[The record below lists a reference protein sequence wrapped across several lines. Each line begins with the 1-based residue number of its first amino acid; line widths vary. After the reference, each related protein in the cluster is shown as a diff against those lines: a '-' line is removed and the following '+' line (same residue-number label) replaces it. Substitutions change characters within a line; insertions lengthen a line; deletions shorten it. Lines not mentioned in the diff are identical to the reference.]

1 MKKLLVLALL
11 LSLVSCK
18 ATRHTVEVPV
28 YIHDTTQTVSLLH
41 DTTQTVSL
49 LHDST
54 YVDRWHT
61 IETRGDTVFVT
72 RTETLYRYR
81 TRTDTLYRY
90 RTRTDTALLYREVPV
105 LQKVEVYRE
114 KELTRWQRFRLG
126 AFWWLTGAAALSLAV
141 WWRRRNFAS

>member
-1 MKKLLVLALL
+1 MKKMLVLALL
-11 LSLVSCK
+11 LSLISCK

-28 YIHDTTQTVSLLH
+28 YIH

-72 RTETLYRYR
+72 RTETLC
-81 TRTDTLYRY
+81 RY

>member
-41 DTTQTVSL
+41 D
-49 LHDST
+49 ST

-72 RTETLYRYR
+72 RTE
-81 TRTDTLYRY
+81 TLYRY

>member
-1 MKKLLVLALL
+1 MKKMLVLALL
-11 LSLVSCK
+11 LSLVGCK

-28 YIHDTTQTVSLLH
+28 YIH

-72 RTETLYRYR
+72 RTETLC
-81 TRTDTLYRY
+81 RY

>member
-1 MKKLLVLALL
+1 MKKLLILALL
-11 LSLVSCK
+11 LSLVGCK
-18 ATRHTVEVPV
+18 AARHTVEVPV
-28 YIHDTTQTVSLLH
+28 YIH

-72 RTETLYRYR
+72 RTETLC
-81 TRTDTLYRY
+81 RY

-126 AFWWLTGAAALSLAV
+126 AFWWLAGAAALSLAV

>member
-1 MKKLLVLALL
+1 MKKMLVLALL

-41 DTTQTVSL
+41 D
-49 LHDST
+49 ST

-72 RTETLYRYR
+72 RTETLC
-81 TRTDTLYRY
+81 RY

>member
-61 IETRGDTVFVT
+61 VEARGDTVFVT
-72 RTETLYRYR
+72 RTE
-81 TRTDTLYRY
+81 TLYRY

>member
-41 DTTQTVSL
+41 D
-49 LHDST
+49 ST

-72 RTETLYRYR
+72 RTETLC
-81 TRTDTLYRY
+81 RY

>member
-1 MKKLLVLALL
+1 MKKLLILALL
-11 LSLVSCK
+11 LSLISCK
-18 ATRHTVEVPV
+18 AARHTVEVPV
-28 YIHDTTQTVSLLH
+28 YIH

-72 RTETLYRYR
+72 RTETLC
-81 TRTDTLYRY
+81 RY

>member
-1 MKKLLVLALL
+1 MKKMLVLALL
-11 LSLVSCK
+11 LSLVGCK
-18 ATRHTVEVPV
+18 ATRHTIEVPV
-28 YIHDTTQTVSLLH
+28 YIH

-72 RTETLYRYR
+72 RTETLC
-81 TRTDTLYRY
+81 RY

>member
-11 LSLVSCK
+11 LSLVGCK

-28 YIHDTTQTVSLLH
+28 YIH

-72 RTETLYRYR
+72 RTETLC
-81 TRTDTLYRY
+81 RY

-114 KELTRWQRFRLG
+114 KELTRWQRFRLR

>member
-1 MKKLLVLALL
+1 MRKLLILALL
-11 LSLVSCK
+11 LSLISCK
-18 ATRHTVEVPV
+18 AARHTVEVPV
-28 YIHDTTQTVSLLH
+28 YIH

-72 RTETLYRYR
+72 RTETLC
-81 TRTDTLYRY
+81 RY

>member
-1 MKKLLVLALL
+1 MRKLLILALL
-11 LSLVSCK
+11 LSLISCK

-28 YIHDTTQTVSLLH
+28 YIH

-72 RTETLYRYR
+72 RTETLC
-81 TRTDTLYRY
+81 RY

>member
-1 MKKLLVLALL
+1 MKKLLILALL
-11 LSLVSCK
+11 LSLISCK

-28 YIHDTTQTVSLLH
+28 YIH

-72 RTETLYRYR
+72 RTETLC
-81 TRTDTLYRY
+81 RY

>member
-1 MKKLLVLALL
+1 MRKLLILALL
-11 LSLVSCK
+11 LSLIRGK
-18 ATRHTVEVPV
+18 AARHTVEVPV
-28 YIHDTTQTVSLLH
+28 YIH

-72 RTETLYRYR
+72 RTETLC
-81 TRTDTLYRY
+81 RY

>member
-1 MKKLLVLALL
+1 MRILRVLALL
-11 LSLVSCK
+11 LSLISCK
-18 ATRHTVEVPV
+18 AARHTVEVPV
-28 YIHDTTQTVSLLH
+28 YIH

-72 RTETLYRYR
+72 RTETLC
-81 TRTDTLYRY
+81 RY

>member
-11 LSLVSCK
+11 LSLVGCK

-28 YIHDTTQTVSLLH
+28 YIH

-72 RTETLYRYR
+72 RTETLC
-81 TRTDTLYRY
+81 RY